1 MLNYLE
7 KPEDAQDYLL
17 LQSLLLLETPKSRSQ
32 GNVEE
37 ESESEEYEDNN
48 SDEEM
53 EEAEDE
59 KLTPLINHFQVD
71 TLGSY
76 DLLTKMNFDKVS
88 RFRFN
93 VPL

>member
-17 LQSLLLLETPKSRSQ
+17 LQSLLLLETPESRSQ

-53 EEAEDE
+53 
-59 KLTPLINHFQVD
+59 
-71 TLGSY
+71 
-76 DLLTKMNFDKVS
+76 
-88 RFRFN
+88 
-93 VPL
+93 